1 METITKLM
9 SLNKDS
15 QQIVLL
21 WILRDLINWKTND
34 RVREDIRGHS
44 AMLYEAIQHQINKAY
59 TTTGYIVKKHYIE
72 QIFL

>member
-59 TTTGYIVKKHYIE
+59 DKQTKNE
-72 QIFL
+72 EE

>member
-1 METITKLM
+1 METISKLM

-34 RVREDIRGHS
+34 RVRDDIRNHS
-44 AMLYEAIQHQINKAY
+44 AMLYEAVQHQINKVY
-59 TTTGYIVKKHYIE
+59 DKQTKSE
-72 QIFL
+72 EE

>member
-34 RVREDIRGHS
+34 RVREDIRSHS

-59 TTTGYIVKKHYIE
+59 DKQTKNE
-72 QIFL
+72 EE

>member
-21 WILRDLINWKTND
+21 WILRDLLNWKSDD
-34 RVREDIRGHS
+34 RVKSELRNHS
-44 AMLYEAIQHQINKAY
+44 AMLYEALQHQINKAY
-59 TTTGYIVKKHYIE
+59 VKQMKNE
-72 QIFL
+72 EE